1 MRARCIVI
9 PLLVTLAVFS
19 LAASAND
26 TPVANFS
33 AYRLSEISD
42 MTVLLDASDTRDTDG
57 EIVSYKW
64 VFGDGTSG
72 SGIEA
77 EHTFPRV
84 DRFNVTLLAF
94 DDGGAWH
101 MITKTIDLSVLPAM
115 ETGATSPQAFARET
129 SAVAA
134 SVPIGTGIGQRAPDF
149 ALPDHRGETVNL
161 SDFRGKLVL
170 LEFWRTTC
178 PACQVSV
185 AHLDLLRRTY
195 EQEGLVVLLVSLG
208 ESSPIVDRYLTS
220 YAYTGFVSLIESRG
234 FYAGTAHTFGVNGTP
249 RLLLIDRSGVI
260 RYNGSASGL
269 SDELVVGWL

>member
-1 MRARCIVI
+1 MRARCIAI
-9 PLLVTLAVFS
+9 SLLVTLFVLSFV
-19 LAASAND
+19 ASANE
-26 TPVANFS
+26 TPVAAFS
-33 AYRLSEISD
+33 AFRLSQASD
-42 MTVLLDASDTRDTDG
+42 ARVLLDASATRDPDG

-77 EHTFPRV
+77 EHAFPRI

-101 MITKTIDLSVLPAM
+101 MITKTIDLSALPAR
-115 ETGATSPQAFARET
+115 EQGVTTSQTFSGEAPTA
-129 SAVAA
+129 AA

-149 ALPDHRGETVNL
+149 TLPDHRGEMVNL
-161 SDFRGKLVL
+161 SDFLGKVVL
-170 LEFWRTTC
+170 FEFWRTTC

-185 AHLDLLRRTY
+185 ARLDVLRRTY
-195 EQEGLVVLLVSLG
+195 EQDGLVVLLVSLG
-208 ESSPIVDRYLTS
+208 ESAPTVDRYLTS

-234 FYAGTAHTFGVNGTP
+234 FYAGTAQTYGVNGTP

-269 SDELVVGWL
+269 SDDLIVGWL